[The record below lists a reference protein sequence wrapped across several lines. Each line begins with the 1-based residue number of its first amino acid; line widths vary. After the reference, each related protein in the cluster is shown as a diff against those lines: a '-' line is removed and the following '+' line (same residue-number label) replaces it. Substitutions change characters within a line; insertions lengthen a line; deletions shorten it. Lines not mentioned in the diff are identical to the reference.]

1 MSTFRIFISS
11 CSNLR
16 AVSSVCLFMPSSMS
30 KDECIAF
37 FQRFCRAVD
46 AAGDQLVYLDQLDGR
61 GVKTVCRKHL
71 TGGGADDSPL
81 YFNNLFNKLLKEA
94 DL

>member
-11 CSNLR
+11 CGRRPITN
-16 AVSSVCLFMPSSMS
+16 VSLFMPSSMS

-37 FQRFCRAVD
+37 FQRFCREVD

-61 GVKTVCRKHL
+61 DIRTVCRKHL
-71 TGGGADDSPL
+71 TGGGAADSPL